1 MKELYQATVGIAGM
15 GDIGIEIAKR
25 CRAFGMTIVYHQRT
39 PIMPAVETTPDARRL
54 PLDELLMASLIPD
67 ESLMSLTVTGC
78 GDIVLFSKN
87 HPDQV

>member
-1 MKELYQATVGIAGM
+1 MKELYQATVGIV

-39 PIMPAVETTPDARRL
+39 PIMPALEAALDARRL

-67 ESLMSLTVTGC
+67 ESLMS
-78 GDIVLFSKN
+78 
-87 HPDQV
+87 P

>member
-1 MKELYQATVGIAGM
+1 MKELYQATVGIV

-39 PIMPAVETTPDARRL
+39 SILHAVETTPDARRL
-54 PLDELLMASLIPD
+54 PLDKLLMASLIPD